1 MQVIEKWMDGVKD
14 FLMKEQAV
22 QGDAEGLQSQ
32 LDQCS
37 VSSADL
43 GTAVINN
50 ISFCFFV
57 ICCY

>member
-1 MQVIEKWMDGVKD
+1 MAAVKD

-22 QGDAEGLQSQ
+22 HGDAEGLQRQ

-43 GTAVINN
+43 GNPL
-50 ISFCFFV
+50 
-57 ICCY
+57 

>member
-1 MQVIEKWMDGVKD
+1 MKD

-22 QGDAEGLQSQ
+22 QGDAEELQSQ

-43 GTAVINN
+43 GTLL
-50 ISFCFFV
+50 
-57 ICCY
+57 

>member
-1 MQVIEKWMDGVKD
+1 MDGVKD

-22 QGDAEGLQSQ
+22 QGDAERLQRQ

-43 GTAVINN
+43 GNLL
-50 ISFCFFV
+50 
-57 ICCY
+57 

>member
-1 MQVIEKWMDGVKD
+1 MKVIEKWVDGVKD

-22 QGDAEGLQSQ
+22 QGDAEELQSQ

-43 GTAVINN
+43 GTLL
-50 ISFCFFV
+50 
-57 ICCY
+57 